1 LQQKHPI
8 GTIWVVHW
16 VVDHVNLDSVQTD
29 QPAFIGVGWVRTLD
43 YLHYLRRCM
52 RSEEICDVN
61 KYLVLNPSS
70 VGRFYSKG
78 KEFTGL
84 NSFKSPLELSF
95 FFLVAAAKVLT
106 S

>member
-1 LQQKHPI
+1 
-8 GTIWVVHW
+8 
-16 VVDHVNLDSVQTD
+16 
-29 QPAFIGVGWVRTLD
+29 
-43 YLHYLRRCM
+43 M